1 MNWLLSPPIRP
12 CVALAA
18 LASLLLNLALLAPAL
33 YMLQVFDRVFASR
46 SLETLLALSAF
57 AALALLL
64 AGCMDRARALL
75 LARAGRTLDETL
87 APLALET
94 LLADAAAAGGRV
106 DRSAM
111 QDVARLRAFL
121 AGPAVQAL
129 FDAPWLPL
137 YLLVIFALH
146 PLLGVAATASALL
159 MFGLG
164 LASERLVRGDAEQAL
179 AAGRRAGQRIDA
191 LARHAEVLLGMRML
205 AAALAHWGAAH
216 EHALQ
221 AQQRAG
227 DRAAALAAA
236 GRVLRQ
242 AVQVLMLGLGAWLVV
257 AGHASPGIM
266 VAATVLVAR
275 ALQPVEHLV
284 AGWKSLVEVRAAW
297 QQLQQQPAAARGDAS
312 LQLPAPRGELSLER
326 VNLAAEA
333 NRTPLIRNLS
343 LALAPGECLGLVGP
357 SGSGKTTL
365 L

>member
-18 LASLLLNLALLAPAL
+18 LASLLLNPALLAPAL

-87 APLALET
+87 APLALEAW
-94 LLADAAAAGGRV
+94 LADSAVAGGRV

-159 MFGLG
+159 MFGGGLQGLLLSVIDVSPDRDVEFGPPPDERGQPVAQGG
-164 LASERLVRGDAEQAL
+164 LAPPA
-179 AAGRRAGQRIDA
+179 RRQG
-191 LARHAEVLLGMRML
+191 
-205 AAALAHWGAAH
+205 
-216 EHALQ
+216 
-221 AQQRAG
+221 
-227 DRAAALAAA
+227 
-236 GRVLRQ
+236 
-242 AVQVLMLGLGAWLVV
+242 
-257 AGHASPGIM
+257 
-266 VAATVLVAR
+266 
-275 ALQPVEHLV
+275 
-284 AGWKSLVEVRAAW
+284 
-297 QQLQQQPAAARGDAS
+297 
-312 LQLPAPRGELSLER
+312 
-326 VNLAAEA
+326 
-333 NRTPLIRNLS
+333 
-343 LALAPGECLGLVGP
+343 
-357 SGSGKTTL
+357 
-365 L
+365 